1 MKREEGFYR
10 EGAEGAKFGG
20 RDVKGYGGLG
30 IWDWVIWD
38 WVIWDWVIWDW
49 VIWDWV
55 IWDWVIWDWGT
66 GGKRT
71 MDGRGGRGW
80 DAEDGGLT
88 IDDCGFLIFDFLGEM
103 DVGGG
108 RRGA

>member
-10 EGAEGAKFGG
+10 EGAKGAKFGG

-30 IWDWVIWD
+30 
-38 WVIWDWVIWDW
+38 
-49 VIWDWV
+49 

>member
-30 IWDWVIWD
+30 
-38 WVIWDWVIWDW
+38 IWDWVIWDW

>member
-30 IWDWVIWD
+30 
-38 WVIWDWVIWDW
+38 IWDW

>member
-49 VIWDWV
+49 
-55 IWDWVIWDWGT
+55 GT

-80 DAEDGGLT
+80 DAEDGGLM
-88 IDDCGFLIFDFLGEM
+88 IGD
-103 DVGGG
+103 
-108 RRGA
+108 

>member
-30 IWDWVIWD
+30 IWDW
-38 WVIWDWVIWDW
+38 
-49 VIWDWV
+49 
-55 IWDWVIWDWGT
+55 GT

-80 DAEDGGLT
+80 DAEDGGLM
-88 IDDCGFLIFDFLGEM
+88 IVDF
-103 DVGGG
+103 
-108 RRGA
+108 